1 MVQRVI
7 GLHVEDREVRV
18 RADDAPD
25 VWPVTG
31 ALKLLGIGL
40 LPADEIVTNLW
51 NRSSSFKRR

>member
-1 MVQRVI
+1 VVQRVI

-40 LPADEIVTNLW
+40 PPADEIVTNLL
-51 NRSSSFKRR
+51 NRR